1 GVLGR
6 DPFGDE
12 MSRLLSNASV
22 DIRGVLVQE
31 TGWNTPVY
39 IKPVEGDAEQG
50 RIDFGN
56 ANSLAPETCTSLL
69 HALRKALG
77 GLELVIVNQQLLHG
91 VHTPALR
98 EGLAALIA
106 EASIPFICDSRSF
119 SDSYAGA
126 IRKLN
131 DREALR
137 LVGEPWELEDPVP
150 RADAARAAEA
160 LFQRWETPVFLTRGA
175 RGILVR
181 DRGGMHEVPGLQIL
195 GRIDTV
201 GAGDSALAG
210 IAAALAAGS
219 DPVSAAAL
227 GNFAAGVTVKKL
239 FVTGTAGH
247 AEILAVG
254 SDPDY

>member
-1 GVLGR
+1 
-6 DPFGDE
+6 
-12 MSRLLSNASV
+12 M
-22 DIRGVLVQE
+22 
-31 TGWNTPVY
+31 
-39 IKPVEGDAEQG
+39 EGGSEQS

-56 ANSLAPETCTSLL
+56 ANSLAPATCASLL
-69 HALRKALG
+69 QGLEKALG

-91 VHTPALR
+91 IHTSALR
-98 EGLAALIA
+98 EGLAALIRK
-106 EASIPFICDSRSF
+106 ASIPFICDSRSF

-126 IRKLN
+126 MRKLN

-137 LVGEPWELEDPVP
+137 LIGEHWEGEAPVP
-150 RADAARAAEA
+150 RADAERAAEI
-160 LFQRWETPVFLTRGA
+160 LFRRWDAPVFLTRGP
-175 RGILVR
+175 RGMLVR
-181 DRGGMHEVPGLQIL
+181 EKGGMHEVPGLQIL

-239 FVTGTAGH
+239 FITGHGEPRGNH
-247 AEILAVG
+247 V
-254 SDPDY
+254 DRQ